1 MKVTNFNTWIMA
13 KVCLNSPLL
22 CQYSFLHCLFDYA
35 SMLKGI
41 NIKDLQTI
49 QHSHLDHCEGGKW
62 YYLQTM
68 TIQAIE
74 ALFFCYSAQKISISM
89 A

>member
-1 MKVTNFNTWIMA
+1 MA

-49 QHSHLDHCEGGKW
+49 QHSHLDHCGGKW